1 MRGTCPYCKRDGIS
15 FNADGTMRKHMHCPG
30 PPSASRASA
39 ALPTA
44 RIPSSQPATSTTF
57 ASSASA
63 PYVTSTYD
71 ERRELEE
78 TRLENEKYLKGQA
91 EKYKEQQ
98 EMKRKEEEKAAA
110 EKQAAEKAAEE
121 AAARA
126 AIPYNEESVR
136 RQYVPCSDQVAHYR
150 GTNVHA
156 YYLNRDY
163 SIININ
169 DPPRVPKPQPK
180 PTKKRKWQEVVVRYN
195 SPYGDTSQLC
205 KGEEELQW
213 VYM

>member
-1 MRGTCPYCKRDGIS
+1 MK
-15 FNADGTMRKHMHCPG
+15 
-30 PPSASRASA
+30 
-39 ALPTA
+39 
-44 RIPSSQPATSTTF
+44 
-57 ASSASA
+57 
-63 PYVTSTYD
+63 
-71 ERRELEE
+71 E
-78 TRLENEKYLKGQA
+78 TELENEKYLKGQA

-110 EKQAAEKAAEE
+110 EKQAAEKQAAEEAAEE

-136 RQYVPCSDQVAHYR
+136 RQYVPCSGQVEHYR
-150 GTNVHA
+150 GTSVHA

-180 PTKKRKWQEVVVRYN
+180 PTKKRKWQWRMVTYD
-195 SPYGDTSQLC
+195 SPFGDTSQLC
-205 KGEEELQW
+205 EGEEDLQW
-213 VYM
+213 VFYFV

>member
-1 MRGTCPYCKRDGIS
+1 
-15 FNADGTMRKHMHCPG
+15 MRKHMHCSG

-44 RIPSSQPATSTTF
+44 RIPVRIPSSQPATSSTF
-57 ASSASA
+57 ASSTSAS
-63 PYVTSTYD
+63 YVTSAYD
-71 ERRELEE
+71 ERREMEKTE
-78 TRLENEKYLKGQA
+78 LENEKYLKVQA

-110 EKQAAEKAAEE
+110 EKQAAEKQAAEKE
-121 AAARA
+121 AAALA

-136 RQYVPCSDQVAHYR
+136 RQYRPCSQYVDQYR
-150 GTNVHA
+150 GTTVHA
-156 YYLNRDY
+156 YYLDKDYMMRD
-163 SIININ
+163 INETL
-169 DPPRVPKPQPK
+169 RVPKPQPK
-180 PTKKRKWQEVVVRYN
+180 PTKKRKWQEVVVRHN

-205 KGEEELQW
+205 EGEEELQW